1 MARDLYLV
9 RHAQAIPRGS
19 IEPDDHRWLTERGRR
34 RFRKMARRFAR
45 AVGEAGPDLIL
56 TSPLPRA
63 VMTAEILAGAL
74 RLSGMIEVCPQLAPD
89 GALWAARSLLTEA
102 LQKGRR
108 VAAVG
113 HEPQL
118 SMLLQEIC
126 GQQVGDTGLR
136 KGAIAALRVRDG
148 EAIPGKLRRLY
159 LP

>member
-19 IEPDDHRWLTERGRR
+19 IDPDDHRWLTERGRR
-34 RFRKMARRFAR
+34 RFRKAARRFAR
-45 AVGEAGPDLIL
+45 AVGDEGPDLIL

-63 VMTAEILAGAL
+63 LMTAEILAGAL
-74 RLSGMIEVCPQLAPD
+74 GLCGALEVCPQLAPA
-89 GALWAARSLLTEA
+89 GALWAALSLLTEE

-136 KGAIAALRVRDG
+136 KGAIAALRVRDDKS
-148 EAIPGKLRRLY
+148 GKLRRLF